1 MKPTDDGEARQ
12 EWGTRLL
19 SVGEP
24 VVRFQGR
31 ILVHSEAVL
40 NVLLLQEPGE
50 CMNSRERKML
60 ELLKTGKD
68 NFGYV
73 AVKAEF
79 EAEGTRVD
87 ELLRLVEICRK
98 ADLKFGLKIGGC
110 EAMRDLIESKQ
121 IGVDYIIAPMI
132 ESPYALSKFAESVAK
147 VYPEDER
154 EGIDFLFNLET
165 ISAFDKVDEL
175 VAATA
180 KAPELAGVVFGR
192 VDFSL
197 SASLGRDAIN
207 GETVTDYVL
216 QTAAK
221 CKAAGCDLVVGGG
234 VSSDSIPVLRRMVDV
249 HLTRFETRKVIFDA
263 QAAKAQHIEQG
274 LLNAVHFELLWL
286 LNKRDYYGA
295 IQQEDA
301 KRIDMLESRWA
312 VLNK

>member
-1 MKPTDDGEARQ
+1 
-12 EWGTRLL
+12 
-19 SVGEP
+19 
-24 VVRFQGR
+24 
-31 ILVHSEAVL
+31 
-40 NVLLLQEPGE
+40 
-50 CMNSRERKML
+50 MNTRERKML

-68 NFGYV
+68 HFGYV

-98 ADLKFGLKIGGC
+98 ADLKLGLKIGGC

-132 ESPYALSKFAESVAK
+132 ESTYALTKFAEAVGK
-147 VYPEDER
+147 VYTDEER
-154 EGIDFLFNLET
+154 EETDFLFNLET
-165 ISAFDKVDEL
+165 ITAFNQLEAMAD
-175 VAATA
+175 ATH
-180 KAPELAGVVFGR
+180 KASELAGIVFGR

-207 GETVTDYVL
+207 GAEVTDYVL
-216 QTAAK
+216 KTAAA
-221 CKAAGCDLVVGGG
+221 CKQRGLDLVVGGG
-234 VSSDSIPVLRRMVDV
+234 VSSDSIPVLRKMADV

-263 QAAKAQHIEQG
+263 QAAKESTIDQG

-312 VLNK
+312 VLNR